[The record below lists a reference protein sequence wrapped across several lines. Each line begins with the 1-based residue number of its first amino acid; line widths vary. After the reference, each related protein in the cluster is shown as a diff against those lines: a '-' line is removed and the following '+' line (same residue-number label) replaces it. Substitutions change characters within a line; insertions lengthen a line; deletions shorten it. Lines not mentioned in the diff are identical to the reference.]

1 MEDTEKPTSFAKVQ
15 GGIESFKGTLSHL
28 GAAEVEFSVR
38 KQSVHHPI
46 FITNEKTCPL
56 LGLKSS
62 LTLDWVSIGKNKRRI
77 HVKLV
82 TKETLEADHADVFQ
96 GFG

>member
-1 MEDTEKPTSFAKVQ
+1 M
-15 GGIESFKGTLSHL
+15 
-28 GAAEVEFSVR
+28 
-38 KQSVHHPI
+38 
-46 FITNEKTCPL
+46 
-56 LGLKSS
+56 GLKLS
-62 LTLDWVSIGKNKRRI
+62 LTMDLLSIGKNKRRI